1 MNITVIG
8 GGTGS
13 SNVLMGLKN
22 YKDLNLSVI
31 VGTMDDGGSNALIKD
46 ELGLLPLSDIRKS
59 IIALAQDSDKGLI
72 RELFTYRFSQGNG
85 IKGHTLGNLLMVAMT
100 DITGSEVRA
109 IDAFKYLFEI
119 SGNIIPAT
127 VDDAKLI
134 AKYDDGSLVEGEHLI
149 DEPKIDKHIVELSID
164 SKTEA
169 YPPAIQ
175 AISDADYVIIGPGDL
190 YTTTLA
196 VIIVPGIALSIKE
209 SKAKIIF
216 IPNLMSKIGQ
226 TRGLTQQGMLDI
238 LEKHIGKNVDYVL
251 MNNGEIPKSALT
263 RYINQGEHIFIDDLK
278 DTEKRIVIRTD
289 LIANS
294 LVKKDKGDQLVRSL
308 VRHDPDK
315 LGKEL
320 YKIFRSKG
328 MDRILRWILNVYR

>member
-31 VGTMDDGGSNALIKD
+31 VGTMDDGGSNAMIKD

-59 IIALAQDSDKGLI
+59 IIALAEDSDKGLI

-85 IKGHTLGNLLMVAMT
+85 IKGHTLGNLLMIAMT
-100 DITGSEVRA
+100 DITGSEVSA
-109 IDAFKYLFEI
+109 IDAFKFLFEI
-119 SGNIIPAT
+119 SGNIIPVT
-127 VDDAKLI
+127 TDDAKLI
-134 AKYDDGSLVEGEHLI
+134 ARYDDGTVTEGEHLI
-149 DEPKIDKHIVELSID
+149 DEPRNDKHIIELSLD
-164 SKTEA
+164 SQTQA
-169 YPPAIQ
+169 YPTAIE
-175 AISDADYVIIGPGDL
+175 AIKDSDYIIIGPGDL

-196 VIIVPGIALSIKE
+196 VIIVPGISQTIQD
-209 SKAKIIF
+209 SKAKVIF

-226 TRGLTQQGMLDI
+226 TRGLTQQSMLDI
-238 LEKHIGKNVDYVL
+238 LEKYIGKNVDYVL
-251 MNNGEIPKSALT
+251 MNNGEIPKNALK
-263 RYINQGEHIFIDDLK
+263 RYVDRGEHTFEDDIRNDGRRK
-278 DTEKRIVIRTD
+278 IIRTD

-294 LVKKDKGDQLVRSL
+294 LVKKDKGDELVRSL

-315 LGKEL
+315 LGAEL
-320 YKIFRSKG
+320 YRIFRSRG
-328 MDRILRWILNVYR
+328 MDRLVRWILNVYR